1 MKKFL
6 KWLLLLILAGAI
18 AAGGWFFIDG
28 VQRADEYEARQSLS
42 SLVEQ
47 VKSQPDYV
55 PYDQVASSLYQ
66 ATIAIEDSRYYEH
79 GGVEVRSLIRAA
91 ASQVLPFLARSGGST
106 IAMQVV
112 KNLYQ
117 QFDGTPVW
125 KAAEIVLATRLAKQY
140 SKEEILAL
148 YVNIINY
155 GAGFHGIHE
164 ASYGY
169 YGISPAELSPA
180 QATILAGIPQSP
192 GYYQLSNHYEQAKA
206 KQKLVLDAMVKNQMI
221 SQEEAN
227 AIYEQPNA
235 PDYYYAMHGMAVLFT
250 EANPAS
256 VFFWAARLLSRES
269 AGFVR
274 FFRERFGTVCALFRQ
289 KKVWDTM
296 NRHFLEDL

>member
-47 VKSQPDYV
+47 VRSKPDYV

-66 ATIAIEDSRYYEH
+66 ATIAIEDARYYEH
-79 GGVEVRSLIRAA
+79 GGVEVRSLLRAA

-155 GAGFHGIHE
+155 GSGFHGIHE

-227 AIYEQPNA
+227 AIYEQPNT
-235 PDYYYAMHGMAVLFT
+235 PDYYYAMHGMAALLT

-256 VFFWAARLLSRES
+256 VFFWAA
-269 AGFVR
+269 
-274 FFRERFGTVCALFRQ
+274 
-289 KKVWDTM
+289 
-296 NRHFLEDL
+296 